1 MKSYRAL
8 LIALFSFFFINL
20 NAQVFVG
27 GNVGLNIHNGKT
39 DDGATTTYK
48 ASNYSFSLYPKL
60 GIFLSEKFATGVE
73 FNISLSGQKTGVN
86 TETISRSTTIGVV
99 PFLRYY
105 AINWNKFSVFGQGNI
120 GLDFT
125 NSSEKTEGS
134 TTDGSKTTRLY
145 LNFYPGLSYNISD
158 KLSFETSLN
167 ILSFGYYYYIT
178 KDGSLKNKNSSF
190 NMGAGIGDIIS
201 VSNLT
206 IGAIYK
212 F

>member
-1 MKSYRAL
+1 M
-8 LIALFSFFFINL
+8 
-20 NAQVFVG
+20 
-27 GNVGLNIHNGKT
+27 
-39 DDGATTTYK
+39 
-48 ASNYSFSLYPKL
+48 
-60 GIFLSEKFATGVE
+60 
-73 FNISLSGQKTGVN
+73 
-86 TETISRSTTIGVV
+86 
-99 PFLRYY
+99 
-105 AINWNKFSVFGQGNI
+105 
-120 GLDFT
+120 DFT

-145 LNFYPGLSYNISD
+145 LNIYPGLSYNISD